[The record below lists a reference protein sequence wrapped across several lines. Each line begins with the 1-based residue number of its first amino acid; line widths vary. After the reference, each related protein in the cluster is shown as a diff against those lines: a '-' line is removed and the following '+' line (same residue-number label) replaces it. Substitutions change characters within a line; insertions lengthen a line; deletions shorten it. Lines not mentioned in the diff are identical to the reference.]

1 MNTTLFYICIMFA
14 ILIIFI
20 LVYYFY
26 LYTTSNIQKYKIKLL
41 ADETT
46 INNDY
51 EEAFPIKTFITTRDT
66 LYVPKLGY
74 GLSFCWEMY
83 IPNNNSNA
91 NWNHSYNNI
100 KPIIYM
106 DDSPQIGYHPK
117 KNYLSIIIKYRN
129 NPFYAQYNEI
139 KITNIKQQKWS
150 KYILIINGRT
160 IQLYIDG
167 KINTIQ
173 YLPSLP
179 VIYDIKS
186 DITIGKKNNNFLGKI
201 RNLILIP
208 YPITASDIQEL

>member
-1 MNTTLFYICIMFA
+1 MFV
-14 ILIIFI
+14 IVFIFI
-20 LVYYFY
+20 LIYYFY
-26 LYTTSNIQKYKIKLL
+26 SNATTNINKYKIKLL
-41 ADETT
+41 TDETI

-51 EEAFPIKTFITTRDT
+51 ENEFPITKFVTTRNT

-74 GLSFCWEMY
+74 GLTFSWDMY
-83 IPNNNSNA
+83 VPNINSNE
-91 NWNHSYNNI
+91 NWSHSYNNI

-106 DDSPQIGYHPK
+106 SDSPQIGYHPK

-139 KITNIKQQKWS
+139 KINNIKQQKWYN
-150 KYILIINGRT
+150 YILVINGRN

-167 KINTIQ
+167 KIETTQ

-179 VIYDIKS
+179 VIYDITS
-186 DITIGKKNNNFLGKI
+186 DVSLGKKDNNFLGKI

-208 YPITASDIQEL
+208 YPIKDTEITEL